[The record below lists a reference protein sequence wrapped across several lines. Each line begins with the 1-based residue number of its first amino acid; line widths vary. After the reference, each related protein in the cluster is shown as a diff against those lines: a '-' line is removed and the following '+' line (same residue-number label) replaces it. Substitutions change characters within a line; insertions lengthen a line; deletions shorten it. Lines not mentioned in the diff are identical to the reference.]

1 MQQPAKL
8 LRPNLSEAAAETLR
22 EMIFDGRLPEGSR
35 VNEVHLSAALGI
47 SRTPLREALVRLA
60 AEGALTVLP
69 RSGFYVRPLTLE
81 EFRQIYPIRG
91 MLDPEALRLAGLP
104 SRKRLDR
111 LEALNRKLRDLAD
124 PGAVIR
130 LDDAW
135 HLELVEGC
143 PNRILIALIEQ
154 FMRRT
159 RRYEL
164 ALMRERRNVEGSIRS
179 HEAVLGALRAG
190 DLEAACALLRRNM
203 EIGSGPIAA
212 WLEER
217 EGELVAQE
225 ES

>member
-1 MQQPAKL
+1 M
-8 LRPNLSEAAAETLR
+8 LRANLSDAACEALR
-22 EMIFDGRLPEGSR
+22 EMIFDGRLAAGSR
-35 VNEVHLSAALGI
+35 VNEVRLSAALGI

-60 AEGALTVLP
+60 AEGALSVLP
-69 RSGFYVRPLTLE
+69 RSGFFVRPLTLE
-81 EFRQIYPIRG
+81 EFREIYPIRA
-91 MLDPEALRLAGLP
+91 MLDPEALRLAGVP

-111 LEALNRKLRDLAD
+111 LAALNRKLRETSD

-135 HLELVEGC
+135 HLELVDGC
-143 PNRILIALIEQ
+143 TNRILVALIEQ

-164 ALMRERRNVEGSIRS
+164 ALMRERRNVEGSIHS

-190 DLEAACALLRRNM
+190 DLDEACALLRRNM

-212 WLEER
+212 WLEEG
-217 EGELVAQE
+217 EGKGPAVE